1 MKKVMMAILMMAMSA
16 NVMAQEE
23 NDGQRPERKPRDRQ
37 EMIQKRTDHMVEKY
51 GLNSEQAE
59 QLLTLNKEYADK
71 MRPMRGEFRRH
82 AKKMKPAEGKLEK
95 IQPAEGKLEK
105 VQPVEGKPE
114 KVKPVEAKPEEVK
127 KDMDAY
133 EAKLQKIM
141 TEEQFKAYKADR
153 QKRGDRQ
160 RGPKMRKAHQ
170 D

>member
-95 IQPAEGKLEK
+95 

-114 KVKPVEAKPEEVK
+114 KVQPVEAKPEEVK

-160 RGPKMRKAHQ
+160 RGPKMRKAHK

>member
-23 NDGQRPERKPRDRQ
+23 TDGQRPERKPRDRQ

-82 AKKMKPAEGKLEK
+82 AKKV
-95 IQPAEGKLEK
+95 QPAEGKLEK